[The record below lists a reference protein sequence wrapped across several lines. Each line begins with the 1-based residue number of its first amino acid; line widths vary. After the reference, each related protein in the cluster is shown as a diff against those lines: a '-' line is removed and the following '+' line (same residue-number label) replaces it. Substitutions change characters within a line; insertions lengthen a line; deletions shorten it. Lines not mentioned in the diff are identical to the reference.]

1 MSDEGASKP
10 QSQNPLLY
18 MERGMNRQK
27 YLIMRVVKKMPLFKG
42 LEEKEATSLLRIC
55 RPVSYKQGEGIY
67 SAGEAS
73 DDMLILLDGK
83 LRVASTAGDEL
94 AVIDMGGSIGEMG
107 LFSGAPRSAHVI
119 SLEDSTGIVISKAD
133 LFRLL
138 HNNKDMHLK
147 ILYNMVQLLSSRLA
161 ATDNLIGSLNTSGN
175 MDDDDDDDYDDEDDY
190 DEDDDEEDDDDEDD
204 EDDDDD

>member
-1 MSDEGASKP
+1 
-10 QSQNPLLY
+10 
-18 MERGMNRQK
+18 MNRRK

-42 LEEKEATSLLRIC
+42 LEEKEVTPLLRIC
-55 RPVSYKQGEGIY
+55 RPVSYRQGEGIY
-67 SAGEAS
+67 SAGEPG

-94 AVIDMGGSIGEMG
+94 AVIHMGGSIGEMG

-119 SLEDSTGIVISKAD
+119 ALEDSTGIVISKAD

-147 ILYNMVQLLSSRLA
+147 LLYNMVQLLSSRLA
-161 ATDNLIGSLNTSGN
+161 AADNLIGSLNPSGN
-175 MDDDDDDDYDDEDDY
+175 LDDDDDEDDEDFDDEDE
-190 DEDDDEEDDDDEDD
+190 DEDDEDDDDEDD